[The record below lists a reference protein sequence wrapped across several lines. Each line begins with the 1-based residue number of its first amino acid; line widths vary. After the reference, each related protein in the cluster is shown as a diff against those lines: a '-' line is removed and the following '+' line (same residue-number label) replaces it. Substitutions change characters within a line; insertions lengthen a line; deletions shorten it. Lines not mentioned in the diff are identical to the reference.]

1 MGSLLTRHFNRSCA
15 TGFNYFCKYVVLLAN
30 NLTASGLIM
39 QYWLPHINVGVWV
52 ITFAVPIICINVG
65 FPVIVLAFIKLDMS
79 DLTVD
84 PSL

>member
-1 MGSLLTRHFNRSCA
+1 
-15 TGFNYFCKYVVLLAN
+15 
-30 NLTASGLIM
+30 M
-39 QYWLPHINVGVWV
+39 QYWMPHINVGVWV